1 MLTKA
6 EFFVIVVMIG
16 ILIFIVHELGQELS
30 WTF

>member
-16 ILIFIVHELGQELS
+16 VLIFIVHELGQGLS

>member
-6 EFFVIVVMIG
+6 EFFVIVVMIS
-16 ILIFIVHELGQELS
+16 ILIFIVHELGQGLS